1 MVSYFLLLESF
12 LVLINQISFERHILS
27 MNFKQVIIDQYIDN
41 VANFFKRVLNIDVEI
56 IIFNIFLL
64 LFMSQ
69 DLLA

>member
-1 MVSYFLLLESF
+1 MVSYFLLLEIF